1 MFLSRE
7 SIKKDEI
14 LRNIKDSFLKNA
26 LVLLSFLF
34 CIQNANAITENVY
47 SGLSD
52 STIRQYRQSTKDIR
66 LIQGAETLKGTLGD
80 YSRRAILGEN
90 LTGKPI
96 KVEFKNLAELN
107 PAYAEFDALGWKQRN
122 GRLNIFINIKHQN
135 APKEAIAAV
144 LAHEAIHQDE
154 LNSLNEETYCWTLE
168 AAVWTQL
175 TDDNP
180 ELENISN
187 ALVDRENT
195 IKKLFV
201 KGDYTKKYIRKS
213 VISNAGYQNLP
224 SRSPGFEDDD
234 SNDYVNGRPLPNF
247 NQTPDEFNSK
257 PQPPNL

>member
-1 MFLSRE
+1 MFLSKGKDLKRE
-7 SIKKDEI
+7 IMKDLFSKIKI
-14 LRNIKDSFLKNA
+14 LFFSFCMI
-26 LVLLSFLF
+26 FLYT
-34 CIQNANAITENVY
+34 QSANAIMEPQTNE
-47 SGLSD
+47 GLSD
-52 STIRQYRQSTKDIR
+52 AVMRQYKQSTKNPK
-66 LIQGAETLKGTLGD
+66 LIQAAETLKGTLGD

-96 KVEFKNLAELN
+96 KVEFKDLSELN
-107 PAYAEFDALGWKQRN
+107 PAYADFDALGWKQKN

-180 ELENISN
+180 ELENISH

-195 IKKLFV
+195 IKRLFV
-201 KGDYTKKYIRKS
+201 KGGYTKKYIRKS

-234 SNDYVNGRPLPNF
+234 SNDYVNGRPLPDF
-247 NQTPDEFNSK
+247 NKAQNEFVTP
-257 PQPPNL
+257 PQNL

>member
-1 MFLSRE
+1 M
-7 SIKKDEI
+7 KDK
-14 LRNIKDSFLKNA
+14 NNFLKAKILGLGLCA
-26 LVLLSFLF
+26 LFL
-34 CIQNANAITENVY
+34 CTQSTDAIMEVPANGGI
-47 SGLSD
+47 SD
-52 STIRQYRQSTKDIR
+52 AVMRQYKQSTKDLK
-66 LIQGAETLKGTLGD
+66 LIQAAETLKGTLGD

-90 LTGKPI
+90 LTGRPI
-96 KVEFKNLAELN
+96 KVEFKDLSELN
-107 PAYAEFDALGWKQRN
+107 PAYAEFDALGWKNR
-122 GRLNIFINIKHQN
+122 GRLNIFINIKHRN

-195 IKKLFV
+195 IKRLFV
-201 KGDYTKKYIRKS
+201 KGGYTKKYIRKS

-234 SNDYVNGRPLPNF
+234 STDYVNGRPLPA
-247 NQTPDEFNSK
+247 FNS
-257 PQPPNL
+257 PQTEFKGKESL